1 MEDKQI
7 ESLLLKLVEDMAVVK
22 SKVEILDE
30 LKSEQK
36 EVLSKVNKLDGE
48 VVTHTEQIKKL
59 EKRSDEV
66 ENYLRDEVEETNKS
80 NKSVFISVG
89 VCVVTAAIN
98 ILFSLLIK

>member
-1 MEDKQI
+1 MGDKQI

-48 VVTHTEQIKKL
+48 VATHNEQIKKL
-59 EKRSDEV
+59 EKRSDKV
-66 ENYLRDEVEETNKS
+66 ENYLREEVEDANRVNKS
-80 NKSVFISVG
+80 IFVSVG
-89 VCVVTAAIN
+89 VCIVTAAVN